1 MAGKLGKGLVLDK
14 YILLAV
20 LLFCKLDVISF
31 CPGLLHNAALLILVG
46 SDSPKTFRRLVFL
59 YKKIIFKA
67 VLELFAVE
75 CHI

>member
-20 LLFCKLDVISF
+20 LLFCKLDVIG
-31 CPGLLHNAALLILVG
+31 PGLLHNAALLILVG